1 MNFAHNKIME
11 ESNLGLKICNQSVDH
26 LRHNLNPLPLYRGNT
41 VHRSSGVVGAI

>member
-26 LRHNLNPLPLYRGNT
+26 LPHSLGHLYTGYA
-41 VHRSSGVVGAI
+41 RSTP